1 MAFLQKQLL
10 FPFAIQLALL
20 LSRASADIVVDW
32 HYYPAASQTCL
43 NNAQNAVKCPSGDVP
58 SFNGCV
64 CRNGNGFLQNAAQC
78 LGSSDS
84 GDLNGVYSVL
94 VTNCGNSQT
103 PVSISLS
110 QWLAWAGS
118 NTPTPPPVVVT
129 TPPPV
134 VVTTPPPVVV
144 TTPPVVVV
152 TAPPVVVTP
161 PTKVLT
167 QQATVVTQ
175 PPVVVTQ
182 SAAVVTQQG
191 SVVTQQATVFT
202 QPGTTLTQSAT
213 VITQLGTAVT
223 QSTSTHVSGTGGTG
237 GGSVSASSQTPS
249 PVGKSKLGTGAIIGL
264 GVGIPGC
271 AAVIGLLALVLLR
284 GRRDKDDYG
293 RRVEGALPRDG
304 SHGASAATG
313 VVEHYKD
320 RPESIPSTV
329 SPIPDGGYSP
339 GQGDVRYSIPPPA
352 FIPPAHM
359 GPVTHPGQQPYP
371 GQQYYPQYP
380 RVGEQ
385 YVVPTSMADH
395 QVPGTFSELSSGHD
409 AQMMGS
415 PMPQPRTG
423 GYHELPSPD

>member
-1 MAFLQKQLL
+1 
-10 FPFAIQLALL
+10 
-20 LSRASADIVVDW
+20 VVVAP
-32 HYYPAASQTCL
+32 PA
-43 NNAQNAVKCPSGDVP
+43 V
-58 SFNGCV
+58 
-64 CRNGNGFLQNAAQC
+64 
-78 LGSSDS
+78 
-84 GDLNGVYSVL
+84 
-94 VTNCGNSQT
+94 
-103 PVSISLS
+103 
-110 QWLAWAGS
+110 
-118 NTPTPPPVVVT
+118 TPTT
-129 TPPPV
+129 T
-134 VVTTPPPVVV
+134 
-144 TTPPVVVV
+144 
-152 TAPPVVVTP
+152 TAPPVVVNQ
-161 PTKVLT
+161 PTKVIT
-167 QQATVVTQ
+167 QPATVVTQ

-182 SAAVVTQQG
+182 PAAVITQQG
-191 SVVTQQATVFT
+191 TVVTKQATVVT
-202 QPGTTLTQSAT
+202 QPGTILTQSAT
-213 VITQLGTAVT
+213 VITQSGTAVT

-237 GGSVSASSQTPS
+237 GGSASASSQTPS

-284 GRRDKDDYG
+284 GRRDKNDYG

-304 SHGASAATG
+304 GHGASAATG

-339 GQGDVRYSIPPPA
+339 GQGDVRYSIPPPV

-359 GPVTHPGQQPYP
+359 GPGTQPYP

-409 AQMMGS
+409 AHMMGS